1 MTWLALPWV
10 FVRRDASIAR
20 SYPLPFVLQV
30 LATAGILLVVNRVG
44 LLVDPDRSADPAMQ
58 AGFYSYVLVGVVV
71 LQLVTA
77 AIVSFSA
84 QLREEQSTGTFEAL
98 LSTPTPPAVTVLCL
112 AGYPLLRGLV
122 ASGVLVAGGVA
133 TGAHLDVTPAS
144 GLAAVLCL
152 AGLVFLGAA
161 AGVLVAAFL
170 VVYKR
175 GGGLTGWL
183 VTLMAFVSGIYFPVS
198 QLPGVGRSLAEA
210 VPFTWGITALRSQ
223 VLLGHPD
230 TTRALATLLAGCVL
244 LVAALWI
251 FARALDAARRR
262 GTLGFY

>member
-1 MTWLALPWV
+1 MTWFVLPWV

-20 SYPLPFVLQV
+20 SYPVPFVLQLV
-30 LATAGILLVVNRVG
+30 ATAGILLVVNRVG
-44 LLVDPDRSADPAMQ
+44 LLVDPARSSDPAMK

-84 QLREEQSTGTFEAL
+84 QLREEQATGTFEAL

-112 AGYPLLRGLV
+112 AGYPLLRGLL
-122 ASGVLVAGGVA
+122 ASAVLVVGGAA
-133 TGAHLDVTPAS
+133 TGANLEVTTVSA
-144 GLAAVLCL
+144 LAAAMCL

-161 AGVLVAAFL
+161 AGVVVAAFL

-198 QLPGVGRSLAEA
+198 QLPGVTRSLAEA
-210 VPFTWGITALRSQ
+210 VPFTWGITALRSE
-223 VLLGHPD
+223 VLLGEPD
-230 TTRALATLLAGCVL
+230 FTRALATLVVGCL
-244 LVAALWI
+244 LLGVALWI